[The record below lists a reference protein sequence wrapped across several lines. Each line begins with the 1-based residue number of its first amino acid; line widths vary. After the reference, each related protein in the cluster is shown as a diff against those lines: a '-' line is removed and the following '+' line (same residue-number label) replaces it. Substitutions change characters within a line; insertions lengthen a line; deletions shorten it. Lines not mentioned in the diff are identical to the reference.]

1 MPQFTDFA
9 EYIIDLLSPL
19 GNITAKRMFSGIL
32 LSRNS
37 QQIGVAAGEFSV
49 IDLQAAGAEGVVDS
63 LEDVETFDLIL
74 QKLGR

>member
-1 MPQFTDFA
+1 MVF
-9 EYIIDLLSPL
+9 LLSC
-19 GNITAKRMFSGIL
+19 
-32 LSRNS
+32 NS

-74 QKLGR
+74 QKVGR